1 MIAVLAFL
9 FILTP
14 YYRKREERKNKIER
28 DYFTLI
34 KKELDQESISK
45 ELKEAAQQMHS
56 SNAIDTD
63 EKLITLIKQDKES
76 MRSL

>member
-14 YYRKREERKNKIER
+14 YYRKREERKNNIER
-28 DYFTLI
+28 KYFTLI
-34 KKELDQESISK
+34 KKELDQEIISK

-56 SNAIDTD
+56 SNSIDTD
-63 EKLITLIKQDKES
+63 EKLVALIKQDKES